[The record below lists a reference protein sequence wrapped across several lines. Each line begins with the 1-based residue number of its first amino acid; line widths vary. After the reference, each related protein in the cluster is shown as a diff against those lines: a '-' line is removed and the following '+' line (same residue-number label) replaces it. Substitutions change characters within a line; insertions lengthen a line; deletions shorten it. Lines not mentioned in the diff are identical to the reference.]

1 MISFKLRLLL
11 EKKSLDNSDISLLK
25 CDSDFVSNSWLG
37 MEWEKEG
44 MGHHF
49 VADTAEHLVV
59 GFLKIWQYI
68 YENLVFKEKKF
79 IRLLQALGNLKDHFK

>member
-1 MISFKLRLLL
+1 
-11 EKKSLDNSDISLLK
+11 
-25 CDSDFVSNSWLG
+25 
-37 MEWEKEG
+37 